1 MPLLC
6 FFNNNKKNKDS
17 DIQTNLWQA
26 CMSDKANRQ
35 RMCIPSLSKGLNFKL
50 DLKIMLLL
58 TWYLHSLTKSHI
70 DPCIAHNRVGSI
82 EPQGTI
88 QSNYENAAQKLKKTI
103 MSTLND
109 YEILD
114 KIASGTY
121 GEVFKAQFKRQDIST
136 EVRKLI

>member
-1 MPLLC
+1 
-6 FFNNNKKNKDS
+6 
-17 DIQTNLWQA
+17 
-26 CMSDKANRQ
+26 
-35 RMCIPSLSKGLNFKL
+35 
-50 DLKIMLLL
+50 
-58 TWYLHSLTKSHI
+58 
-70 DPCIAHNRVGSI
+70 
-82 EPQGTI
+82 
-88 QSNYENAAQKLKKTI
+88 